1 MSRHAI
7 LVGFALCLS
16 LTTAN
21 DAAAQ
26 RSGFI
31 IGFGLGPGVTTG
43 DVDTE
48 IGLATEF
55 KIGAKVGQSAQVRM
69 NFYSGDFIDFF
80 GSGLQGLGVTYEL
93 PSAPGFSLS
102 GTIGTS
108 TWLAFDDGTVEA
120 ENGFGLGG
128 GFGYEFADLWMFNV
142 VATWGQ
148 PVSDFNMI
156 NLLAYIS
163 ILSQS
168 LTST

>member
-1 MSRHAI
+1 MSRHII

-55 KIGAKVGQSAQVRM
+55 KIGAKVGQSAQVYYVGRM

-163 ILSQS
+163 ILSH
-168 LTST
+168 

>member
-1 MSRHAI
+1 MSRHII

-55 KIGAKVGQSAQVRM
+55 KIGAKVGQSAQVYYVGRM

-80 GSGLQGLGVTYEL
+80 GSGLQGLGVTYE
-93 PSAPGFSLS
+93 
-102 GTIGTS
+102 S

-163 ILSQS
+163 ILSH
-168 LTST
+168 